1 MAETL
6 SSSDREL
13 NFLQF
18 GDGKSHSSSSTHDFS
33 LIGLNSE
40 IAQNSNLE
48 FSINFSN
55 SDFNCGDLYITI
67 YDVTSGKQVLTQSG
81 YLKQCFVQNNDILP
95 VDDTFSELIT
105 TPGTYEIHIE
115 IFNEKYSDSVSMT
128 ETLRVK

>member
-6 SSSDREL
+6 NSSDREL

-18 GDGKSHSSSSTHDFS
+18 GDNKSHSSSSTHGLS

-48 FSINFSN
+48 FSINFSD

-81 YLKQCFVQNNDILP
+81 YLKQCFVQNNNMLP

-105 TPGTYEIHIE
+105 KPGTYEIHIE
-115 IFNEKYSDSVSMT
+115 IFNEKYSESVSMT
-128 ETLRVK
+128 QTLRVK

>member
-18 GDGKSHSSSSTHDFS
+18 GDGKSHSSTSTDGIS
-33 LIGLNSE
+33 LIGLNSG

-48 FSINFSN
+48 FSINFSD

-67 YDVTSGKQVLTQSG
+67 YDLTSEKEVLTQSG
-81 YLKQCFVQNNDILP
+81 YLKQCFVQNNNMLP

-105 TPGTYEIHIE
+105 KPGTYEIHIE
-115 IFNEKYSDSVSMT
+115 IFNEKYSESVSMT

>member
-18 GDGKSHSSSSTHDFS
+18 GDGKSHSSYSTDGLS

-48 FSINFSN
+48 FSLNFSDSN
-55 SDFNCGDLYITI
+55 FNCGDLYITI
-67 YDVTSGKQVLTQSG
+67 YDVTSGKDVLTQSG
-81 YLKQCFVQNNDILP
+81 YLKQCFIQNNNILP
-95 VDDTFSELIT
+95 VDDTFSELIIKS
-105 TPGTYEIHIE
+105 GTYEIYIE
-115 IFNEKYSDSVSMT
+115 IFNEKYSESVSIT
-128 ETLRVK
+128 ETFRVK

>member
-18 GDGKSHSSSSTHDFS
+18 GDKSHGSSSTHGLS

-40 IAQNSNLE
+40 ITQNSNLE
-48 FSINFSN
+48 FSINFSDPN
-55 SDFNCGDLYITI
+55 FDCGDLYITI
-67 YDVTSGKQVLTQSG
+67 YDITSGKQVLTQSG
-81 YLKQCFVQNNDILP
+81 FLKQCFVQNNNMLP
-95 VDDTFSELIT
+95 VDDTFSELISKS
-105 TPGTYEIHIE
+105 GTYEIHIE
-115 IFNEKYSDSVSMT
+115 IFNEKYSQSVSMT

>member
-18 GDGKSHSSSSTHDFS
+18 GDGKSHSSTLTDGIS

-48 FSINFSN
+48 FSINFSD

-67 YDVTSGKQVLTQSG
+67 YDVTSEKQVLTQSG

-105 TPGTYEIHIE
+105 KPGTYEIYIE
-115 IFNEKYSDSVSMT
+115 IFNE
-128 ETLRVK
+128 

>member
-6 SSSDREL
+6 SSADREL

-18 GDGKSHSSSSTHDFS
+18 GDGKSHSSSSTHGLS

-40 IAQNSNLE
+40 ISQNSNLE
-48 FSINFSN
+48 FSINFSDSN
-55 SDFNCGDLYITI
+55 FNCGDLYITI

-95 VDDTFSELIT
+95 VNDTFSELMT
-105 TPGTYEIHIE
+105 TSGTYEIHIE
-115 IFNEKYSDSVSMT
+115 IFNKEYTESVSLT

>member
-6 SSSDREL
+6 GSSDREL

-18 GDGKSHSSSSTHDFS
+18 GDGKSHSSSSTHGLS

-48 FSINFSN
+48 FSINFSD
-55 SDFNCGDLYITI
+55 SDFNCGDLYITL
-67 YDVTSGKQVLTQSG
+67 YDITSEKQVLTQSG
-81 YLKQCFVQNNDILP
+81 YLKQCFIQNNNTLP

-105 TPGTYEIHIE
+105 KSGTYEIHVE
-115 IFNEKYSDSVSMT
+115 IFNEKYSESVSMT
-128 ETLRVK
+128 EILRVK

>member
-18 GDGKSHSSSSTHDFS
+18 GDGKSHSSTLTDGIS

-48 FSINFSN
+48 FSINFSD

-67 YDVTSGKQVLTQSG
+67 YDITSGKQVLTQSG
-81 YLKQCFVQNNDILP
+81 YLKQCFVQNNNMLP

-105 TPGTYEIHIE
+105 KPGTYEIHIE
-115 IFNEKYSDSVSMT
+115 IFNEKYSESVSMT